1 MKVIRNLRFHE
12 LAESIYASGY
22 PMMSTIPQGEKWD
35 NEVRTILTD
44 IVYGNYNN
52 PHIKR
57 AINLANAKGGG
68 HNQFLTGCL
77 VSFDLSFTN
86 KGWVEA
92 ERYKFLNF
100 VSSQST
106 MHRISQM
113 DVEQMCSDRVDI
125 RIINIINEKIDKYN
139 ETKSIEDY
147 RDLLDSIPSGLILT
161 ARMTTNYRCLRNIV
175 EQRSNHR
182 LEIWQQFCE
191 ELRDLPLSKELIFG
205 EVDA

>member
-1 MKVIRNLRFHE
+1 MVVISNMRCYDI
-12 LAESIYASGY
+12 AESIYASGY
-22 PMMSTIPQGEKWD
+22 PMMTEIPDEIHWED
-35 NEVRTILTD
+35 EVD
-44 IVYGNYNN
+44 AVYFAIKNNDYDN

-57 AINLANAKGGG
+57 AIKLANAKGGG

-77 VSFDLSFTN
+77 VAFDLSFTN

-92 ERYKFLNF
+92 ERYRYLNF

-113 DVEQMCSDRVDI
+113 DIQKMCSNRVDPK
-125 RIINIINEKIDKYN
+125 IIDIVNEKIDKYN
-139 ETKSIEDY
+139 ETKSLEDY
-147 RDLLDSIPSGLILT
+147 RDLLDNLPSGLILT

-175 EQRSNHR
+175 EQRRNHR

-191 ELRDLPLSKELIFG
+191 ELRELPLSKELIFG
-205 EVDA
+205 EV

>member
-1 MKVIRNLRFHE
+1 MKVISNMKYYDVP
-12 LAESIYASGY
+12 ESIFASGY
-22 PMMSTIPQGEKWD
+22 PMMITIPQDKEWEQ
-35 NEVRTILTD
+35 EVLNIACAINSKD
-44 IVYGNYNN
+44 YDN
-52 PHIKR
+52 PHVKR
-57 AINLANAKGGG
+57 AIKLSNAKGGG

-92 ERYKFLNF
+92 ERYRFLNF

-113 DVEQMCSDRVDI
+113 DVKKMCSDRVDPRSI
-125 RIINIINEKIDKYN
+125 DIVNKKIDKYN
-139 ETKSIEDY
+139 QTKSLEDY
-147 RDLLDSIPSGLILT
+147 RDLLDNLPSGLILT

-191 ELRDLPLSKELIFG
+191 ELRALPLADQLIFG
-205 EVDA
+205 EV

>member
-1 MKVIRNLRFHE
+1 MKVISNMKYYDVP
-12 LAESIYASGY
+12 ESIFASGY
-22 PMMSTIPQGEKWD
+22 PMMIIIPQDKEWEQ
-35 NEVRTILTD
+35 EVLNIACAINSKD
-44 IVYGNYNN
+44 YDN
-52 PHIKR
+52 PHVER
-57 AINLANAKGGG
+57 AIKLANAKGGG

-92 ERYKFLNF
+92 ERYRFLNF

-113 DVEQMCSDRVDI
+113 DVEKMCSDRVDPRSI
-125 RIINIINEKIDKYN
+125 DIVNEKIDKYN
-139 ETKSIEDY
+139 QTKSLEDY
-147 RDLLDSIPSGLILT
+147 RDLLDNLPSGLILT

-175 EQRSNHR
+175 EQRSSHR

-191 ELRDLPLSKELIFG
+191 ELRALPLADQLIFG
-205 EVDA
+205 EV

>member
-1 MKVIRNLRFHE
+1 MKVISNMRCYDI
-12 LAESIYASGY
+12 AESIYASGY
-22 PMMSTIPQGEKWD
+22 PMMTTIPETAKWD
-35 NEVRTILTD
+35 DEVD
-44 IVYGNYNN
+44 AVYFAIKGNDYDN

-57 AINLANAKGGG
+57 AVKLANAKGGG

-77 VSFDLSFTN
+77 VAFDLSFTN

-92 ERYKFLNF
+92 ERYRYLNF

-113 DVEQMCSDRVDI
+113 DVQKMCSNRVDS
-125 RIINIINEKIDKYN
+125 RIIDVVNEKIDKYN
-139 ETKSIEDY
+139 ETKSLEDY
-147 RDLLDSIPSGLILT
+147 RDLLDNLPSGLILT

-191 ELRDLPLSKELIFG
+191 ELRELPLSKELIFG
-205 EVDA
+205 EV